1 LIRNLISYH
10 FNYLKLGRAKQTCQM
25 RQCLQPMLPVTAQC
39 SRCGLDGW
47 RQQPVPT
54 PQAKIQAANDGSP
67 SSLME

>member
-1 LIRNLISYH
+1 
-10 FNYLKLGRAKQTCQM
+10 M